1 MTLKAKL
8 TPNSLT
14 LVFQQEIVIYK
25 ESMELNRTDVAMATP
40 LPAALGPGCWRFMME
55 PQAILGE

>member
-14 LVFQQEIVIYK
+14 LVFHQEIVIYK

-40 LPAALGPGCWRFMME
+40 LLLPWE
-55 PQAILGE
+55 PWLAPVHN

>member
-40 LPAALGPGCWRFMME
+40 LPAAELHWD
-55 PQAILGE
+55 QAAEGL

>member
-40 LPAALGPGCWRFMME
+40 LPAALGPGC
-55 PQAILGE
+55 

>member
-25 ESMELNRTDVAMATP
+25 ESMEPNRTDVAMATP
-40 LPAALGPGCWRFMME
+40 LLPWE
-55 PQAILGE
+55 PRLAPVHN